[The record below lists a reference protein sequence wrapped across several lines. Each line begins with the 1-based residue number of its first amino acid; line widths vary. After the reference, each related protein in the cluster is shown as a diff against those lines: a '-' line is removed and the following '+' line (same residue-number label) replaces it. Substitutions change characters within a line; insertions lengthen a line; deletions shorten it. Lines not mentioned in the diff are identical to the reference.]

1 MDLLHIVLLLI
12 AGIVGGAISALA
24 GGAAIITFPVL
35 LATGISPVLATTS
48 NMVALAPG
56 NFFAAL
62 YDRSQLPPLGRS
74 FVAMVIAS
82 VVGALAGAS
91 LLLLTPERVFE
102 VLVPLLLGFATV
114 LFAYAG
120 RISAFLRARADARDQ
135 ARGQANGPASGQPEA
150 RWTNT
155 IAWLLPV
162 SIYGGYFGA
171 GVGVLLLGVMS
182 IGTAG
187 EYRSANVAKN
197 LVTSLNTVVV
207 ATFFAVRGVVA
218 WPQALTMMAGALI
231 GAMIGARIAQVVP
244 NSVARVMV
252 VGVGAV
258 LTVAFAWRYWF

>member
-74 FVAMVIAS
+74 FAAMVIAS
-82 VVGALAGAS
+82 IVGALAGAS

-114 LFAYAG
+114 LFATAG
-120 RISAFLRARADARDQ
+120 RISAFLRAHAEARDQ
-135 ARGQANGPASGQPEA
+135 ARGQAIGPGEA

-162 SIYGGYFGA
+162 SMYGGYFGA

-182 IGTAG
+182 IGTGG

-207 ATFFAVRGVVA
+207 STFFAVRGVVA

-231 GAMIGARIAQVVP
+231 GAIIGARIAQVVP

-252 VGVGAV
+252 VVVGAV

>member
-120 RISAFLRARADARDQ
+120 RISAFLRARAEARDQ
-135 ARGQANGPASGQPEA
+135 ARGQANGQPEA

-182 IGTAG
+182 IGTGG

-207 ATFFAVRGVVA
+207 STFFAVRGVVA

-231 GAMIGARIAQVVP
+231 GAIIGARIAQVVP

-252 VGVGAV
+252 VVVGAV